1 MWKLIARRSRLS
13 GEVTIPGSKSHTIR
27 AVAIASLAEGES
39 EIRAP
44 LLSEDTRAAV
54 EAYRA
59 LGAEIE
65 VAEGVWRVRGF
76 AGHVH
81 TPDNVIDVRNSGV
94 TLRTAMGTCAL
105 LTDGPCRTHRRR
117 PDSPAAR
124 RGRWRSP

>member
-1 MWKLIARRSRLS
+1 MVKLICRPSPLH

-39 EIRAP
+39 ELRAP
-44 LLSEDTRAAV
+44 LVSEDTQAAV

-65 VAEGVWRVRGF
+65 TAPDAWSVRGF

-81 TPDNVIDVRNSGV
+81 IPDDVIDVRNSGV
-94 TLRTAMGTCAL
+94 TLRTALGRARCCEK
-105 LTDGPCRTHRRR
+105 DWPC
-117 PDSPAAR
+117 
-124 RGRWRSP
+124 